1 MRLPVSR
8 SVQCLSDDERQR
20 RTDELIN
27 ALHNGEITPEE
38 AENVARL
45 DGLGPLRPSAAPDEH
60 QPDKEAYWTL
70 PMAIAWIV
78 WRTLDRVRQQYDPYR
93 SASPFWFYRT
103 YDSMGAQIR
112 SEEPQGGYFLTEQ
125 SKASAMDLS
134 LQEAFGLI
142 TERENYLALTTVRL
156 AREDVW
162 RKAGL
167 GRTVAYAVRSSDGE
181 VVPIPDYEWSYL
193 VLQQH
198 GGRDELCFEHN
209 QTPRFHSIRFR
220 QSEIKKCWSNSGAS
234 SRAKSD
240 ARKRCKE
247 WFEGL
252 VQTSPELPSM
262 TKTKVEAY
270 AKRTYGVPRD
280 DFRSIRASVIEK
292 YGAVAWSK
300 GGRPRANR
308 AEKIGR
314 RK

>member
-1 MRLPVSR
+1 MSRPVQDP
-8 SVQCLSDDERQR
+8 VECERQR
-20 RTDELIN
+20 RTDKLID

-38 AENVARL
+38 AENFARL
-45 DGLGPLRPSAAPDEH
+45 EGLAPLRPSAAPDEYL
-60 QPDKEAYWTL
+60 PEKEVYWTL
-70 PMAIAWIV
+70 PMVIAWIV

-103 YDSMGAQIR
+103 YESMGARIR

-142 TERENYLALTTVRL
+142 TEREYYSAVTTVRL

-162 RKAGL
+162 RKAGI
-167 GRTVAYAVRSSDGE
+167 GRITAYAVRCSDGE

-193 VLQQH
+193 VLHQNH
-198 GGRDELCFEHN
+198 GRDELCFEHN

-220 QSEIKKCWSNSGAS
+220 QSEIKKCWSKSGAS

-247 WFEGL
+247 WFEAL
-252 VQTSPELPSM
+252 VQASPELPSM
-262 TKTKVEAY
+262 TKPKVEAY
-270 AKRTYGVPRD
+270 AAKSFGVARD
-280 DFRSIRASVIEK
+280 VFRPIRAEVIEK
-292 YGAVAWSK
+292 HGAVAWSK
-300 GGRPRANR
+300 GGRPKANR
-308 AEKIGR
+308 ADKIGR